1 MVGQTAARR
10 AAGVILKTK
19 LKVKM
24 MKKKEKGFREKRGE
38 ELREKKKRR
47 MKKRRGESSLA
58 LLHVCKL
65 INSSGNILDRMV

>member
-38 ELREKKKRR
+38 ELREKENEKKKR
-47 MKKRRGESSLA
+47 
-58 LLHVCKL
+58 
-65 INSSGNILDRMV
+65 